1 MSGYER
7 GSTGR
12 KPLSTQRGRLSRRD
26 VLRGAAAAGIGAGA
40 LAQGAWS
47 SSAHQATP
55 PAATPQAG
63 TPQVASPQAATPQAE
78 ITRTPSTATVNGTL
92 QVLQKLD
99 FHPDHNQFIK
109 DEITAFAQASGWQ
122 VEISEVGSLNSGE
135 VAQRLVAGVQAG
147 NAPDLYFDNI
157 PVRQFQDLGI
167 FQDVTDLTTEMTSL
181 FGETTPGMTNAAFF
195 NDAWWGIPWFTRIDG
210 WWARRD
216 IFQPAGID
224 TSTLTTLDARRDAA
238 LQVSDPANNLFGW
251 GITVNRSTDARALV
265 QQALFHYGSTL
276 QDETGE
282 FVTFNS
288 PESVAALEWLRD
300 TYTNP
305 QWAPMLPTGW
315 AAWTDTGNNEAFLA
329 GILALTQNAGTMYAK
344 AVLDQVPFADQ
355 IDYLPNPRRLSDDA
369 PVDQLAGVLLH
380 VIEGSQNTEA
390 SRDLVRHLLSEP
402 VQQRIWTISR
412 AYAVPAYR
420 SGWSNPII
428 ADNPNA
434 ARGETATWDNMTFT
448 GLRWPGP
455 PSVAVDAVGGGFDQ
469 VDMVAEVLQGRPV
482 ADVVADYHSRWVQ
495 IWQDYGLPGE

>member
-1 MSGYER
+1 MSSHR
-7 GSTGR
+7 
-12 KPLSTQRGRLSRRD
+12 RGRTGGTGPESHTGKINRRD
-26 VLRGAAAAGIGAGA
+26 VLRGAAGAGIAAGGLGHGARLAGA
-40 LAQGAWS
+40 VQS
-47 SSAHQATP
+47 
-55 PAATPQAG
+55 TPQADI
-63 TPQVASPQAATPQAE
+63 P
-78 ITRTPSTATVNGTL
+78 RTPSTATVEGTL

-109 DEITAFAQASGWQ
+109 NEITAFAQASGWQ

-147 NAPDLYFDNI
+147 NAPDVYFDNV

-167 FQDVTDLTTEMTSL
+167 FQDVTELTTEMAGL
-181 FGETTPGMTNAAFF
+181 YGETTPAMNNNANF
-195 NDAWWGIPWFTRIDG
+195 NDAWWGVPWFTRIDG

-216 IFQPAGID
+216 VFEPAGID
-224 TSTLTTLDARRDAA
+224 ISSLTTLDARRQAA
-238 LQVSDPANNLFGW
+238 LEVSDPAKNLFGW

-265 QQALFHYGSTL
+265 QQVLFHYGSTL
-276 QDETGE
+276 QDESGD

-288 PESVAALEWLRD
+288 PESVAALEWIRD

-305 QWAPMLPTGW
+305 KWAPMLPTGW

-355 IDYLPNPRRLSDDA
+355 IDYLPNPLRLSDNQ
-369 PVDQLAGVLLH
+369 PVDQLGGVLLH

-390 SRDLVRHLLSEP
+390 AHDLIRHLLTEP
-402 VQQRIWTISR
+402 VQQRIWSISR

-420 SGWSNPII
+420 NGWSNPII
-428 ADNPNA
+428 TDNANA
-434 ARGETATWDNMTFT
+434 ARAETATWDNREFT

-469 VDMVAEVLQGRPV
+469 VDMVAEVLQGRP
-482 ADVVADYHSRWVQ
+482 AAEVVEEYHNRWVQ

>member
-1 MSGYER
+1 MSSQER
-7 GSTGR
+7 GTTGCNR
-12 KPLSTQRGRLSRRD
+12 HGTQPGRMSRRN
-26 VLRGAAAAGIGAGA
+26 VMRGAAGAGIAAGA
-40 LAQGAWS
+40 LAHGARLGT
-47 SSAHQATP
+47 AQQAT
-55 PAATPQAG
+55 
-63 TPQVASPQAATPQAE
+63 PQAATPQAE
-78 ITRTPSTATVNGTL
+78 ITRTPSTATVDGTL
-92 QVLQKLD
+92 RVLQKLD

-157 PVRQFQDLGI
+157 PAIRQFHDLGI
-167 FQDVTDLTTEMTSL
+167 LQDVSDLTTEMVGL
-181 FGETTPGMTNAAFF
+181 YGETTPGMTNNAFF

-216 IFQPAGID
+216 IFEPAGID
-224 TSTLTTLDARRDAA
+224 TSTLTTLDARRQAA
-238 LQVSDPANNLFGW
+238 LDVSDPANNMFGW
-251 GITVNRSTDARALV
+251 GLTINRSTDARSFI
-265 QQALFHYGSTL
+265 QQVLFHHGSTL
-276 QDETGE
+276 QDESGE
-282 FVTFNS
+282 VVTFNS
-288 PESVAALEWLRD
+288 PESVAALEWLHE
-300 TYTNP
+300 TYTSE
-305 QWAPMLPTGW
+305 QWAPMLPTGV

-369 PVDQLAGVLLH
+369 PVDQLFGVMLH
-380 VIEGSQNTEA
+380 LIEGSKNREA
-390 SRDLVRHLLSEP
+390 SADLVRHLLSEP

-420 SGWSNPII
+420 SGWTDPII
-428 ADNPNA
+428 TGNA
-434 ARGETATWDNMTFT
+434 NSARAETATWDNVAFT

-469 VDMVAEVLQGRPV
+469 VDMVAEVLQGRPA